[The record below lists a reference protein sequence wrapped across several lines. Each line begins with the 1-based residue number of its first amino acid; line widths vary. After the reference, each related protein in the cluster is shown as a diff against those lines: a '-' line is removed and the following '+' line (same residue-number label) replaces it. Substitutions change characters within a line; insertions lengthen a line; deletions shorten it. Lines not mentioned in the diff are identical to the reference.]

1 MSKKILEQL
10 TEAVSNGNDDLTK
23 ELVSQGIEAGLTPT
37 EIINGMSPGA
47 REAGRKFATGE
58 YFLPELMMA
67 GEAMNAGVQILI
79 PYMTGDA
86 SPKSIGKVV
95 IGSVEGDVHDI
106 GKNIIAALLR
116 ADGFEVIDLGV
127 DVPADTFIEAV
138 KKEQPEILG
147 IGSYMSTTLK
157 GIEDTMDLL
166 VKESLRDKVK
176 VLMGGIAVF
185 PQYVQRIGGDGYAED
200 ADGAI
205 REAKRLIGG
214 E

>member
-1 MSKKILEQL
+1 MKNKILEHW
-10 TEAVSNGNDDLTK
+10 TEAVLNGNDDLTK

-47 REAGRKFATGE
+47 REAGRKFSTGE

-67 GEAMNAGVQILI
+67 GEAMNAGVQLLI

-86 SPKSIGKVV
+86 SPDSIGKIV

-106 GKNIIAALLR
+106 GKNIVAALLR

-127 DVPADTFIEAV
+127 DVSADAFVAAV

-147 IGSYMSTTLK
+147 LGSYMSTTLK
-157 GIEDTMDLL
+157 GIEDTMALL
-166 VKESLRDKVK
+166 VQDSLRSKVK
-176 VLMGGIAVF
+176 VLMGGVAVF
-185 PQYVQRIGGDGYAED
+185 PQYVKRIGGDGYSED
-200 ADGAI
+200 AEGAV
-205 REAKRLIGG
+205 REARRLLGG